1 MRVCNINS
9 NLSFKK
15 VKLPASTQ
23 ALYEARLI
31 SNKKVQ
37 ETVNMI
43 NRANKVELYDIDYDE
58 LTRQYTVE
66 LNDKSQP
73 PFYSQVKK
81 FKDAVEVAIYKQ
93 RENDAEHRKP
103 MNLDLVE

>member
-1 MRVCNINS
+1 MQISSINP

-23 ALYEARLI
+23 ALFEARLI
-31 SNKKVQ
+31 SEKKVR

-43 NRANKVELYDIDYDE
+43 NKANKVELYDIDYDE

-73 PFYSQVKK
+73 PFFRQIKK
-81 FKDAVEVAIYKQ
+81 FKDAVEVAVYKQ

-103 MNLDLVE
+103 INLDLVE

>member
-66 LNDKSQP
+66 LNDKAQT
-73 PFYSQVKK
+73 PFFRQIKK
-81 FKDAVEVAIYKQ
+81 FKDAVEVAVYKQ

-103 MNLDLVE
+103 LNLDLVE